1 MRVRLCL
8 VKNNPKASDAIVQKG
23 SGQSA
28 SRQGLRRGFF
38 LPGLAMGATMVGFGT
53 FAHDMGIG
61 FDLAIAATL
70 STWSMPGMMVFVT
83 LLSANADMVLMFVAI
98 ALANIRTFLIV
109 LSSVS
114 LMDFNGQNLGFFR
127 QLFLAQFLSPTS
139 WTEVTAAEK
148 RFHGSDLLAYFKGMS
163 VALVLMVVAGVT
175 IGFYL
180 HPYIPFWM
188 MAIPLFIMPLY
199 LSSLVLSVRHKPYL
213 IAALTGG
220 IVGPASYSLFGEWSI
235 LLAGGAGCVALII
248 YEFAAVKEANDG
260 AV

>member
-1 MRVRLCL
+1 MA
-8 VKNNPKASDAIVQKG
+8 KNDLKAERAAAQGHDQP
-23 SGQSA
+23 SA

-38 LPGLAMGATMVGFGT
+38 LPGMAMGATMAGFGT

-109 LSSVS
+109 LSSVT
-114 LMDFNGQNLGFFR
+114 LMDFNGQKIGFFR

-139 WTEVTAAEK
+139 WTEVAAAQK
-148 RFHGSDLLAYFKGMS
+148 RFHAPGLLAYFKGMS
-163 VALVLMVVAGVT
+163 VSLVLMVVTGVT
-175 IGFYL
+175 LGFFL
-180 HPYIPFWM
+180 HPFIPLWM

-199 LSSLVLSVRHKPYL
+199 LSSLVLSVRHTPYL
-213 IAALTGG
+213 VAALTGG
-220 IVGPASYSLFGEWSI
+220 AVGPISYPFAGEWSI
-235 LLAGGAGCVALII
+235 LLAGAAGCAALALHELI
-248 YEFAAVKEANDG
+248 VKRMRDERT
-260 AV
+260 V